1 MEKIRRSTS
10 DVLENMS
17 PVWIFFLPFR
27 NLACSNGATWYYF
40 TLCHSFELSAHRET
54 MKGVVKYTKTH
65 PAYGYV
71 LPSNAK
77 DFNRFLA
84 FLELHKTLQPDGAS
98 EIITDD
104 GNIKWRKS
112 DKIIVGGRLKD
123 YLLPCNPYGYNN
135 PNQREF
141 EVNVV
146 VLIAHAFTFL
156 LLMDHECFRK
166 MMQDIDSRRC
176 RVGCSKMS
184 RSLITAD
191 AKLV

>member
-1 MEKIRRSTS
+1 
-10 DVLENMS
+10 
-17 PVWIFFLPFR
+17 
-27 NLACSNGATWYYF
+27 
-40 TLCHSFELSAHRET
+40 
-54 MKGVVKYTKTH
+54 MKGGVKYTKTH
-65 PAYGYV
+65 PNYRTMFSSSNDKGFNSV
-71 LPSNAK
+71 LA
-77 DFNRFLA
+77 L
-84 FLELHKTLQPDGAS
+84 LELQNTLQPIGTS

-156 LLMDHECFRK
+156 LLMDHECFRNLR
-166 MMQDIDSRRC
+166 QDIDPC
-176 RVGCSKMS
+176 LCHVGHSKMS
-184 RSLITAD
+184 WSLITAY
-191 AKLV
+191 AQLVERSAIGRLVQ